1 MTPQERKDFIAD
13 VSEAI
18 RLRVTDKQLTDQ
30 EAEWV
35 RLAIQKEVQTIAF
48 RKAVIEKTMS
58 ALIWSAI
65 IGIGYLILDGLKA
78 HGWK

>member
-1 MTPQERKDFIAD
+1 MTPQERQEFVAD

-18 RLRVTDKQLTDQ
+18 RLRVTDKQLTDN
-30 EAEWV
+30 EAQWV

-48 RKAVIEKTMS
+48 RKAVIEKTLS
-58 ALIWSAI
+58 ALVWSVIVGVA
-65 IGIGYLILDGLKA
+65 LLLLDGLKA